1 MKKPRPEAIL
11 LNLPE
16 EQEEALASWLL
27 AGLPY
32 HLAKARL
39 KADFEVEVKSL
50 SSFTRFYNERCAP
63 RMQAR
68 LQLARR
74 TAEKLFKDA
83 KRNPAAFDAATA
95 ELLRARAFE
104 ILQNP
109 GADPRDVSALVKL
122 LLDSKKQDLQREQLV
137 LDRDR
142 FEFDATKKA
151 LAALDALNEITRTSG
166 IDDDEKLNRARRAL
180 FGEVPE

>member
-39 KADFEVEVKSL
+39 ATDFGVEVKSL

-68 LQLARR
+68 LQLAMK
-74 TAEKLFKDA
+74 TAQKLFNDA
-83 KRNPAAFDAATA
+83 KKNPEVVNAATA
-95 ELLRARAFE
+95 VLLRTRAFE

-109 GADPRDVSALVKL
+109 GADPKHVSNLVKL
-122 LLDSKKQDLQREQLV
+122 LLDSKKQEIARKQL
-137 LDRDR
+137 
-142 FEFDATKKA
+142 
-151 LAALDALNEITRTSG
+151 ALDQEKFDLIRRKADRL
-166 IDDDEKLNRARRAL
+166 DELEAKAKELRKDGGVSPETL
-180 FGEVPE
+180 EVLEKQLRLL

>member
-68 LQLARR
+68 LQLAMK
-74 TAEKLFKDA
+74 TADKLFREA
-83 KRNPAAFDAATA
+83 KKNPEAINAATA
-95 ELLRARAFE
+95 VLLRTRAFE

-109 GADPRDVSALVKL
+109 GANVRDVSNLVKL
-122 LLDSKKQDLQREQLV
+122 LISSKKTDMAREQLG
-137 LDRDR
+137 LDRDK
-142 FEFDATKKA
+142 FDLMRRKA
-151 LAALDALNEITRTSG
+151 DRLDELEAKAKEIRTGGGVSPETL
-166 IDDDEKLNRARRAL
+166 DVLEKQLRL
-180 FGEVPE
+180 L

>member
-1 MKKPRPEAIL
+1 MKPRPEAIL

-16 EQEEALASWLL
+16 EQEEALAQWLL

-39 KADFEVEVKSL
+39 KADFGVEVKSL
-50 SSFTRFYNERCAP
+50 SSFSRFYNQRCAP
-63 RMQAR
+63 RLQAR
-68 LQLARR
+68 LQLARK
-74 TAEKLFKDA
+74 TAEKLFNDA
-83 KRNPAAFDAATA
+83 KKNPAAFDAATA

-122 LLDSKKQDLQREQLV
+122 LLDSKKQEIAGQQLA

-151 LAALDALNEITRTSG
+151 LAALDDLNEIRQSAG
-166 IDDDEKLNRARRAL
+166 IDDDEKLSRARRRL